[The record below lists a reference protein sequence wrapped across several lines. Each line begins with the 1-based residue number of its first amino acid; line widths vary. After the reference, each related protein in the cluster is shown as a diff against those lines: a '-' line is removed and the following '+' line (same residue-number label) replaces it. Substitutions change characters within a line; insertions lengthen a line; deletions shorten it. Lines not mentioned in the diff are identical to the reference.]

1 MCLSKTTALW
11 CIFTAHVSI
20 CSLNFPAGFK
30 SSMRFLKATLGTEL
44 HIFKLGAKK
53 TADLTSGQNVV
64 SFGKTFDYILEQI
77 Q

>member
-1 MCLSKTTALW
+1 
-11 CIFTAHVSI
+11 
-20 CSLNFPAGFK
+20 
-30 SSMRFLKATLGTEL
+30 MRFLKATLGTEL